1 LVLLRG
7 EGRQASV
14 LVGRRASTAR
24 FLPGIYA
31 FPGGGLERGDF
42 GPCGFDELPPL
53 AIEAGLDQKTRRSIL
68 AFARA
73 ALRETFEETGL
84 LIGTSGPTLP
94 SKASSATP
102 WVQYRAAGLIPAFEA
117 MKLVARAI
125 TPTRSHRRYHTRFF
139 TADGSLAK
147 GHIIGNGELEDLA
160 WVPLSEALSLPM
172 AQVGTLVLRE
182 ALAHRASASERPAA
196 LFRWRG
202 PEMRPAYPRLPT

>member
-7 EGRQASV
+7 EDRQASV

-31 FPGGGLERGDF
+31 FPGGGLERSDF
-42 GPCGFDELPPL
+42 GPCGFDKLPPL
-53 AIEAGLDQKTRRSIL
+53 VAAGLDQRTRRNIL

-84 LIGTSGPTLP
+84 LIGTSGPDVP
-94 SKASSATP
+94 PMVSSEPP
-102 WVQYRAAGLIPAFEA
+102 WAQYRAAGLIPAFEA
-117 MKLVARAI
+117 MKLVCRAI

-147 GHIIGNGELEDLA
+147 GQIIGNGELEDLA

-196 LFRWRG
+196 LFCWRG